1 MIPQTRIHK
10 IRPVATL
17 ATVLALVAA
26 CSGSSPTTAPSA
38 ASTAPSTA
46 PSTGASPAASAAE
59 TAAASLGQIGGEVS
73 IVAVWSGGD
82 DPKSEEYAFRQVLK
96 PFSDA
101 TGVKINYTSTRDINA
116 VLTTGVASG
125 NLPDVAGLPG
135 PGKVIELANGGS
147 LKPLDGVIDVPSYTA
162 DTPGAAALQVN
173 GKQYAEFFKGSIK
186 GLIWYDPKIYTGG
199 APTSWDDLQAKATAA
214 LANLPK
220 TKEWCIGLQ
229 SGPGADGWPGTD
241 WIEDLVLRQSGA
253 TVYDNWVAG
262 KQKWTS
268 PEIKAAWTEF
278 GKAVSAA
285 YGDPTSIDGTN
296 FGDIGN
302 QLFKTPP
309 GCLFTHQ
316 ASFITSFFDKG
327 TPGIKAG
334 TDYDF
339 FPFPDINP
347 ANAGA
352 VTGGGDLLGMFN
364 DTPQAKALMKY
375 LITPEAQAIW
385 PKLGSAISGS
395 KSVPPDVYPDAI
407 SKKSAA
413 ALSSAKVFRF
423 DGSDAMPVAM
433 SDAFLKGILDF
444 VKDQSKLDSILSN
457 LDTVQTSAYGG

>member
-1 MIPQTRIHK
+1 MRYRTISGAR
-10 IRPVATL
+10 RGATL
-17 ATVLALVAA
+17 FAIVGLLVTA
-26 CSGSSPTTAPSA
+26 CSSNATPSPA
-38 ASTAPSTA
+38 ASTAG
-46 PSTGASPAASAAE
+46 GASPSAATSAAE
-59 TAAASLGQIGGEVS
+59 SAAATASGGQIGGSVS
-73 IVAVWSGGD
+73 IVAVWSGGT
-82 DPKSEEYAFRQVLK
+82 DPKSEEFAFRSVLA
-96 PFSDA
+96 PFTAA
-101 TGVKINYTSTRDINA
+101 TGVQINYTSTRDINA

-135 PGKVIELANGGS
+135 PGKVVELAKSGV
-147 LKPLDGVIDVPSYTA
+147 LKPLEGVLDVPAYVA
-162 DTPGAAALQVN
+162 DTPGAAALQVD

-186 GLIWYDPKIYTGG
+186 GLIWYDPKIYKGG
-199 APTSWDDLQAKATAA
+199 VPTSWDDLQAKATAA
-214 LANLPK
+214 LASLPN

-229 SGPGADGWPGTD
+229 SGPGSDGWPGTD
-241 WIEDLVLRQSGA
+241 WIEDLVLRQAGP
-253 TVYDNWVAG
+253 TVYDAWVAG
-262 KQKWTS
+262 KQKWSS
-268 PEIKAAWTEF
+268 PEIKSAWQEF
-278 GKAVSAA
+278 GKAVSAS

-327 TPGIKAG
+327 TKGIKAG

-385 PKLGSAISGS
+385 PKLGGAISGS
-395 KSVPPDVYPDAI
+395 KSVSADAYPDDI

-457 LDTVQTSAYGG
+457 LDTVQASAY